1 MYHIYH
7 DVERAKIEMLSLFQ
21 VKSNLKTLVSSV
33 WKPEFER
40 SGKHFVYVGEYTKL
54 LIVLAKETKDV
65 ETLNS
70 LARKIRRANGL
81 LLDLKDI
88 WELLYDSYLEVL
100 ADLVGPDPVLAVAEV
115 IPRTEFRDKAAFYET
130 KMFELEPKPAG
141 LIVLQRLCELKKLND
156 KMVAEGQMGHLLAV
170 CYSKLFLQVGGTDL
184 YPKELVR
191 QLNGEQDSG
200 ALEATVH
207 PSSQSQDTHVAE
219 NKADE
224 KHDEEGSDKTAGVNG
239 SKAGEEHEDISLKMS
254 KLTTTPVRGTTEKSA
269 TTLDPDQQPDANG
282 NKDSTPSES
291 TAPIDGDTSS
301 STPATGDAN
310 SAMDVDANIEDWKT
324 RKKISEAELA
334 SRATT
339 MCKAPP
345 PSLKAPQT
353 IQSRLAG
360 PSAPTSE
367 DTTSSAVGPSG
378 EATDVPVVTA
388 EGNDQDGLNQDEEG
402 GDSSEAKE
410 PEHKEPN
417 QDVAMAATRE
427 ESSGEQGTESDA
439 IAPPSPLLANCR
451 RNSHIDEDVVMA

>member
-1 MYHIYH
+1 M
-7 DVERAKIEMLSLFQ
+7 ERAKTEMLSLFQ

-81 LLDLKDI
+81 LLDLRDI

-156 KMVAEGQMGHLLAV
+156 KLVAEGQIGHLLAV

-191 QLNGEQDSG
+191 QLNEEQESDVPEDST
-200 ALEATVH
+200 AQ
-207 PSSQSQDTHVAE
+207 PSSQGQDTPVAE
-219 NKADE
+219 TESEDKDQ
-224 KHDEEGSDKTAGVNG
+224 EGPKKTVGVNG
-239 SKAGEEHEDISLKMS
+239 SKAGEEQEDISLKMS
-254 KLTTTPVRGTTEKSA
+254 KLTTIPVRDSS
-269 TTLDPDQQPDANG
+269 DQDQQPDVNG
-282 NKDSTPSES
+282 NKATPSES
-291 TAPIDGDTSS
+291 TAPMDGDPSS
-301 STPATGDAN
+301 SNPATSDVNGNAV
-310 SAMDVDANIEDWKT
+310 DVDANMEDWKT

-360 PSAPTSE
+360 PSAAPASE
-367 DTTSSAVGPSG
+367 DTSSPAGPNG
-378 EATDVPVVTA
+378 EAIDAPLATT
-388 EGNDQDGLNQDEEG
+388 ERNDQEGHQGDEEG
-402 GDSSEAKE
+402 EAIAKQPEDRPETNGKE
-410 PEHKEPN
+410 RD
-417 QDVAMAATRE
+417 QDVDMAAQE
-427 ESSGEQGTESDA
+427 DSSGEQEAESGT
-439 IAPPSPLLANCR
+439 IAPPSLRIDSR